1 MSLLSLIIEHSL
13 CRPLSMLQ
21 AQVSTMVLALHR
33 QLREK
38 SIKTRQGCFALLTE
52 LVQVMPGAL
61 NEHLNLI
68 VPGILFSLG
77 LALII

>member
-1 MSLLSLIIEHSL
+1 
-13 CRPLSMLQ
+13 MLQ